1 MMKRGKVMAG
11 PRRVLQLT
19 IDREFFDEI
28 ALGRKTE
35 EYREQKDY
43 WATRLDGRDYDTI
56 IFRNGYGPDVPEME
70 VEFKGVR
77 KTRRKGD
84 AIYAIKPGK
93 ILNLKRWTRPA

>member
-1 MMKRGKVMAG
+1 MGEKRI
-11 PRRVLQLT
+11 LQLNLK
-19 IDREFFDEI
+19 RQFFDEI

-43 WATRLDGRDYDTI
+43 WTTRLEGRDYDTI

-77 KTRRKGD
+77 KMKRKGD
-84 AIYAIKPGK
+84 AIYAIKLGK
-93 ILNLKRWTRPA
+93 ILSLKRWTGLA